1 MTLSREEVA
10 AGFPGEL
17 KSFSELVRSLDD
29 KAWETPSRCEGW
41 TVGDVARHVVGG
53 MADVVSGNLAGLGSP
68 EVTAREVQERRGRRP
83 EEVAD
88 ELDLVTAVALQIM
101 DGIDDD
107 AWEGAAPGE
116 YDGTLGSGLEALYYD
131 AYLHA
136 DDMRASL
143 NQPSER
149 GPGLRAS
156 VSHLAEQ
163 LEKAGWGPATLA
175 LDGVGE
181 FQVGAGGKRIEG
193 DALTFVLA
201 ATGRV
206 DPANAGFDVVN
217 IYAT

>member
-10 AGFPGEL
+10 AGFPAEL

-53 MADVVSGNLAGLGSP
+53 MADVVSGKLEGLGSP
-68 EVTAREVQERRGRRP
+68 EVTEREVQERRGRSQ
-83 EEVAD
+83 EEVAA
-88 ELDLVTAVALQIM
+88 ELDQVTAVALQLL
-101 DGIDDD
+101 DGFDDT
-107 AWEGAAPGE
+107 AWEGPSPGDYE
-116 YDGTLGSGLEALYYD
+116 GTLGSGVEALYYD

-136 DDMRASL
+136 DDMRAALGQS
-143 NQPSER
+143 SER

-163 LEKAGWGPATLA
+163 LENAGWGPATLA
-175 LDGVGE
+175 FDEVGE
-181 FQVGAGGKRIEG
+181 FQVGRGGKRVQG

-201 ATGRV
+201 ATGRL
-206 DPANAGFDVVN
+206 DPGKAGFDVVN
-217 IYAT
+217 VYA